1 MIITRT
7 PFRLSFFGGGT
18 DYPAWYSRNE
28 GLVIATTF
36 SQYCYITC
44 RRLQPFF
51 DYKSRVVY
59 SKMETVQEH
68 KDIEHPAIRGCLE
81 YLNVEAGLE
90 VHHDADL
97 PARSGIGSS
106 STFTVGLLHALH
118 GLRHEMPTNQQLAE
132 EAIEV
137 EHGLLNE
144 NVGIQDQIMAAYG
157 GLRLIEMGP
166 PCGEKKYHVTPL
178 ILPPEYLASL
188 EKYILLGFTG
198 ITRFSSE
205 IAEEQIQK
213 METGE
218 VDFKEL
224 LSITKEALHL
234 LRNTEDFEKI
244 GRLLHQ
250 SWLIKRSLT
259 NKVSNHLIDSLYKT
273 GLRAG
278 AFGGKLLGAGGGGF
292 MMFFAPPERHNRIKE
307 ALPQIRV
314 WVPFKM
320 EMQGAQV
327 IFHNDDY

>member
-28 GLVIATTF
+28 GLVIATSF

-59 SKMETVQEH
+59 SKMETVHAH
-68 KDIEHPAIRGCLE
+68 KDIEHPAVRGCLE
-81 YLNVEAGLE
+81 YLNMTSGLE

-97 PARSGIGSS
+97 PAKSGIGSS

-118 GLRHEMPTNQQLAE
+118 GLNHKMPTKPQLAE

-137 EHGLLNE
+137 EHDLLAE

-166 PCGEKKYHVTPL
+166 AFGEKKYRVTPL
-178 ILPPEYLASL
+178 ILHPEYLANL

-198 ITRFSSE
+198 LTRFATE

-213 METGE
+213 MEKGE
-218 VDFKEL
+218 ANLGEL
-224 LSITKEALHL
+224 FSITKEALSL
-234 LRNTEDFEKI
+234 LQNNEDFEKI
-244 GRLLHQ
+244 GRLLNQ
-250 SWLIKRSLT
+250 TWLIKRSLA
-259 NKVSNHLIDSLYKT
+259 NKVSNHLIDSMYKT

-292 MMFFAPPERHNRIKE
+292 IMFFAPPERHNRIKE
-307 ALPQIRV
+307 ALPQVRV

-320 EMQGAQV
+320 ETQGAQV
-327 IFHNDDY
+327 VFHNDDY

>member
-59 SKMETVQEH
+59 SKMETVHEH
-68 KDIEHPAIRGCLE
+68 KDIEHPAVRGCLE
-81 YLNVEAGLE
+81 YLNMTSGLE

-97 PARSGIGSS
+97 PAKSGIGSS

-118 GLRHEMPTNQQLAE
+118 GLKHEMPTKPQLAD

-137 EHGLLNE
+137 EHSLLGE
-144 NVGIQDQIMAAYG
+144 SVGIQDQIMAAYG
-157 GLRLIEMGP
+157 GLQLIEMGP
-166 PCGEKKYHVTPL
+166 SCGEKKYRVSPF
-178 ILPPEYLASL
+178 ILPPEYLINL
-188 EKYILLGFTG
+188 EKFILLGFTG
-198 ITRFSSE
+198 LTRFASE
-205 IAEEQIQK
+205 IAGEQIQK
-213 METGE
+213 MEAGE
-218 VDFKEL
+218 VNLEEL
-224 LSITKEALHL
+224 FSITKEALSL
-234 LRNTEDFEKI
+234 LQNNADLEKL

-250 SWLIKRSLT
+250 SWLLKRSLT

-273 GLRAG
+273 GLKAG

-314 WVPFKM
+314 WVPFRM
-320 EMQGAQV
+320 ETQGAQV
-327 IFHNDDY
+327 VFHNEDY

>member
-18 DYPAWYSRNE
+18 DYPVWYSHNE

-44 RRLQPFF
+44 RHLQPFF

-68 KDIEHPAIRGCLE
+68 TDIEHPAVRGCLE
-81 YLNVEAGLE
+81 YLNVTSGLE

-97 PARSGIGSS
+97 PAKSGIGSS

-118 GLRHEMPTNQQLAE
+118 GLKHEMPTKSQLAE

-137 EHGLLNE
+137 EHVLLHE

-166 PCGEKKYHVTPL
+166 SYGQKKYRVTPV
-178 ILPPEYLASL
+178 ILPPEYLANL

-198 ITRFSSE
+198 LTRFASE

-213 METGE
+213 LEKGE
-218 VDFKEL
+218 VNLGEL
-224 LSITKEALHL
+224 FSITKEALSL
-234 LRNTEDFEKI
+234 FQNNEDFEKI

-250 SWLIKRSLT
+250 TWLIKKSLT
-259 NKVSNHLIDSLYKT
+259 HKVSNHLIDSLYET

-278 AFGGKLLGAGGGGF
+278 AIGGKLLGAGGGGF
-292 MMFFAPPERHNRIKE
+292 IMFFAPPEKHNQIKE
-307 ALPQIRV
+307 ALSKIRV

-320 EMQGAQV
+320 ETQGAQV
-327 IFHNDDY
+327 IFHNEDY